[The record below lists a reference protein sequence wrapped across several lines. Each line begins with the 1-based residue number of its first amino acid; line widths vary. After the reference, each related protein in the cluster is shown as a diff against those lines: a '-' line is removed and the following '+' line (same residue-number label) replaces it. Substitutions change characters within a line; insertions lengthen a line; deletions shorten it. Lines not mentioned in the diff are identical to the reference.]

1 VQETQCDCIGVS
13 KKNVLKKKN
22 EKNQTVEATQRDVKL
37 VLFELR
43 DLKVFFFKKIRTY
56 ANICIYIHI
65 YVRHFP
71 PPLFQASSLQEEK
84 NSSGWPGLLSPKGG
98 GFKAWSTFSQ
108 RGDNGSVLP
117 ELGPV
122 LPELAPSVSM
132 ISRPEELPHY
142 DEWKSCPRLYG
153 TNAIIRP
160 HSGQ

>member
-1 VQETQCDCIGVS
+1 MWLHRGF
-13 KKNVLKKKN
+13 KKKRVK
-22 EKNQTVEATQRDVKL
+22 EKKRKKPDCWSDTTWRQACS
-37 VLFELR
+37 LR
-43 DLKVFFFKKIRTY
+43 VARSQGFFFKKNRTY